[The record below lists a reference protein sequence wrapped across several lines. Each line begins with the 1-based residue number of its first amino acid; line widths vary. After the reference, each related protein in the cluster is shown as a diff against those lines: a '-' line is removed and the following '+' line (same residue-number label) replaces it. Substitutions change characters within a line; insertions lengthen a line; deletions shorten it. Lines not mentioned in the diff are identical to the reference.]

1 MKWKIK
7 RDESISLRL
16 VVVFV
21 NVILSKWRATYEDKM
36 FLICRKKNCTNAT
49 LLEDTNKIA
58 YRDEK
63 MYRNNRYYVKSVTK
77 IRNAGRIFYKL
88 EKAAI
93 LYLLKQLYFMD
104 TFIYQIL
111 PS

>member
-1 MKWKIK
+1 MKKCIG
-7 RDESISLRL
+7 I
-16 VVVFV
+16 
-21 NVILSKWRATYEDKM
+21 I
-36 FLICRKKNCTNAT
+36 
-49 LLEDTNKIA
+49 DTTW
-58 YRDEK
+58 
-63 MYRNNRYYVKSVTK
+63 KSVTK